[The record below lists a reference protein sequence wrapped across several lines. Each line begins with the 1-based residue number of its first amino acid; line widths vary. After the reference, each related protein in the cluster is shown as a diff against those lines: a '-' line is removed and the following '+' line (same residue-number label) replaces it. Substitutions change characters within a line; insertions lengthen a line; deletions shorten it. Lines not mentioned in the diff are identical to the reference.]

1 MANESRTAI
10 DSIRLGYWQT
20 VDRGLKNR
28 LRQAMVTDFSAQV
41 DRMKQVMTG
50 KHTSGNTTMDVLV
63 TGQQPDQA
71 YSTPQGL
78 VATILLQGTASA
90 ASKVTLENNATQNR
104 MRDEG
109 QPMVR

>member
-20 VDRGLKNR
+20 VDRGLRNR
-28 LRQAMVTDFSAQV
+28 LKQAVATDFSAQV
-41 DRMKQVMTG
+41 DRLRQVMTG
-50 KHTSGNTTMDVLV
+50 KHTSGNTTMDMLV

-90 ASKVTLENNATQNR
+90 TSKVTVEDTARTPIR
-104 MRDEG
+104 EG
-109 QPMVR
+109 ARPMVH